1 MLRDVF
7 RSDLLERLNL
17 FAWSPCCLLFAC
29 WLACLLRVSLRFGFQ
44 LVSQDVFLIATCRF
58 CSRVGLCKCY
68 PLCMRIRLSTGLSV
82 LVCVCVLVCLC
93 VHVCVCVCVR
103 ACLYL
108 TFCLLPIPI
117 RGSYINLAGLGFRQ
131 LVMLKYCVEL
141 FRILKDDHLKEQTFL
156 VPSERSPRFVK
167 ALPGNR
173 MPTCTPKARWIVVS
187 FKRRRISLIAVP
199 EFFLGQQLH
208 LHDFFGLNVECYR
221 ELFSRFSYSLQ

>member
-82 LVCVCVLVCLC
+82 LVCVCVCVSLSVCAC
-93 VHVCVCVCVR
+93 VCVCVC
-103 ACLYL
+103 ACVVV
-108 TFCLLPIPI
+108 
-117 RGSYINLAGLGFRQ
+117 SYILFATNSDSRLLYQFGRAGISTVGHA
-131 LVMLKYCVEL
+131 E
-141 FRILKDDHLKEQTFL
+141 ILC
-156 VPSERSPRFVK
+156 
-167 ALPGNR
+167 G
-173 MPTCTPKARWIVVS
+173 IV
-187 FKRRRISLIAVP
+187 
-199 EFFLGQQLH
+199 
-208 LHDFFGLNVECYR
+208 
-221 ELFSRFSYSLQ
+221 

>member
-1 MLRDVF
+1 
-7 RSDLLERLNL
+7 
-17 FAWSPCCLLFAC
+17 
-29 WLACLLRVSLRFGFQ
+29 
-44 LVSQDVFLIATCRF
+44 
-58 CSRVGLCKCY
+58 
-68 PLCMRIRLSTGLSV
+68 
-82 LVCVCVLVCLC
+82 
-93 VHVCVCVCVR
+93 
-103 ACLYL
+103 
-108 TFCLLPIPI
+108 
-117 RGSYINLAGLGFRQ
+117 
-131 LVMLKYCVEL
+131 MLKYCVEL